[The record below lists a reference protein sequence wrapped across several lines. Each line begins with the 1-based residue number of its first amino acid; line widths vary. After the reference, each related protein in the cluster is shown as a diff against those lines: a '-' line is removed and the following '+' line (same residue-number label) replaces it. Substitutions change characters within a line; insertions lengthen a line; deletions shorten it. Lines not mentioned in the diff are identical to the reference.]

1 MHRLYYRAML
11 KCMFQN
17 YISTSEGGSPLASST
32 PHNWAGN
39 SLSDMANEFRNIY
52 QLAAVVVHT
61 GDAHS
66 GHFITYR
73 RGHQNSRYDFSVF
86 LYYLIMLSN

>member
-1 MHRLYYRAML
+1 MSA
-11 KCMFQN
+11 FQN
-17 YISTSEGGSPLASST
+17 FISTSEGGSPLSSST
-32 PHNWAGN
+32 PLNWAGN

-73 RGHQNSRYDFSVF
+73 RGHQNSRCVLLNVVY
-86 LYYLIMLSN
+86 I